1 MLHLKDP
8 GARRGVI
15 LAVVFAVVMVPL
27 RTITPR
33 R

>member
-1 MLHLKDP
+1 MLDRKDP
-8 GARRGVI
+8 GARRGII
-15 LAVVFAVVMVPL
+15 LAVVFAAVIIPL

>member
-1 MLHLKDP
+1 MLDLRDP
-8 GARRGVI
+8 GARRGAI
-15 LAVVFAVVMVPL
+15 LVVVFAAVMIPE

>member
-1 MLHLKDP
+1 MLDLKDP
-8 GARRGVI
+8 GARRGAI
-15 LAVVFAVVMVPL
+15 LAVVFAAVMIPL

>member
-1 MLHLKDP
+1 MLDWKDP

-15 LAVVFAVVMVPL
+15 LAVVFAAVMIPL